1 MRSKN
6 YRKDVALPDINFMD
20 GSIEHVI
27 DLVSQFEEKHNLIKE
42 AHLTR
47 DSSGV
52 KIVATDT
59 DGYKYIITRTDPEK

>member
-1 MRSKN
+1 MKN
-6 YRKDVALPDINFMD
+6 KRTDVALPDIEFMD

-27 DLVSQFEEKHNLIKE
+27 DMISLFENRHNLIKE

-47 DSSGV
+47 DSTGV

-59 DGYKYIITRTDPEK
+59 DDYKYVITRTDP